1 MMRDLVAECRGCGQC
16 NVPVRAPPCWRLLLT
31 VMGGVRWVR
40 LLGATTDPSSA
51 SQRGLGGRLE
61 HGWEAVRQGGG
72 VRATTVA
79 KQGGATE
86 ESCGSQRRTRETGDR
101 G

>member
-16 NVPVRAPPCWRLLLT
+16 NVPVRAPPCWRLLPT

-51 SQRGLGGRLE
+51 SQRGLGGD
-61 HGWEAVRQGGG
+61 GWNTGGRQ
-72 VRATTVA
+72 
-79 KQGGATE
+79 
-86 ESCGSQRRTRETGDR
+86 CGKAAASEPRR
-101 G
+101 

>member
-1 MMRDLVAECRGCGQC
+1 VTPTNFGLDCQGRERKTVTMRGLVAECRGCGQC

-61 HGWEAVRQGGG
+61 HGWEAVR
-72 VRATTVA
+72 
-79 KQGGATE
+79 
-86 ESCGSQRRTRETGDR
+86 
-101 G
+101 